1 MIPTLPGIFF
11 SNMTPR
17 SDAQIL
23 LNPWSSADYAVI
35 SVPVSRSPFSFPRSP
50 FLVHRFPFTL
60 FRSPFLVLC
69 SEFSV
74 SCSPF
79 SVPRSPFSVLR
90 SPFSAPRS
98 PFSVL
103 RSSFSVPRS
112 KFTVPNSSF
121 LDHRCPFFVP
131 RWSNILLLLWHN
143 SGRFK
148 QRFLK
153 HLSTMGA
160 FLMLR
165 FNLDQKKF

>member
-1 MIPTLPGIFF
+1 MNLKQKFKFGLLK
-11 SNMTPR
+11 SG
-17 SDAQIL
+17 AQIL
-23 LNPWSSADYAVI
+23 LNPWSSADYDVI
-35 SVPVSRSPFSFPRSP
+35 SVPDSRSPFFFPRSP
-50 FLVHRFPFTL
+50 FLVHRFPFSVPH
-60 FRSPFLVLC
+60 SPFLVLC

-74 SCSPF
+74 SCSPLP
-79 SVPRSPFSVLR
+79 V
-90 SPFSAPRS
+90 PRS

-112 KFTVPNSSF
+112 KFTVPCSSF

-131 RWSNILLLLWHN
+131 RWSNILLLLWRN
-143 SGRFK
+143 SGQFK

-165 FNLDQKKF
+165 FNLDRKKF